1 MAKRT
6 KRTVVTTEEAGG
18 DSGDELALP
27 GEDLPVNQGT
37 LASELDVIEELK
49 VLVDDDVAKYS
60 VSRIPTKPGERG
72 GYCTQYAKGDLS
84 GDTIRETWGG
94 GRYTI
99 RALDGR
105 GKYLKVVQVDIMDAP
120 KSATPT
126 AAAAG
131 GDAVTVKDLIALFAG
146 MQRPSGDSE
155 ALKAML
161 ASQSEMIKGLMSR
174 PEPKGPSITD
184 ILAIMKAGEAKGD
197 GPVEMLLR
205 GITLGKE
212 LGGEGGGEGDWLS
225 LAGKGLDALK
235 PILANLP
242 NRAAPPT
249 APQLPPP
256 ATLPPGAPPAAAAP
270 PPGNGAAPQ
279 PKPQARVANPMLRQL
294 NWLTAQVKGLV
305 FQANRQ
311 SNPALYAALVAD
323 NLPAFISAA
332 DLRARLDQ
340 PDALKQL
347 AQLDAR
353 VLQHAE
359 WFEQFRLAM
368 LTRLAPQ
375 PAAPPAPA
383 DPPPD
388 VSDDPGGDLNL

>member
-1 MAKRT
+1 MARKTTRT
-6 KRTVVTTEEAGG
+6 TVIREEAGG
-18 DSGDELALP
+18 TTGEELTLP
-27 GEDLPVNQGT
+27 GEHVVTADNAVPDK
-37 LASELDVIEELK
+37 LDVIEELQN
-49 VLVDDDVAKYS
+49 LVGDDVVKYS
-60 VSRIPTKPGERG
+60 VFRIPRKPGELG
-72 GYCTQYAKGDLS
+72 GYCSMYNKGELS
-84 GDTIRETWGG
+84 GDSIRETWGG
-94 GRYTI
+94 GRYSI
-99 RALDGR
+99 RAIGSD
-105 GKYLKVVQVDIMDAP
+105 GKYLKVVQADILDAP
-120 KSATPT
+120 KSATP
-126 AAAAG
+126 AAAAS
-131 GDAVTVKDLIALFAG
+131 DAVTVRDLIALFAG

-242 NRAAPPT
+242 SRAATPIPP
-249 APQLPPP
+249 QIIGPP

-294 NWLTAQVKGLV
+294 NWLNAQVKVLLY
-305 FQANRQ
+305 QAVKAG
-311 SNPALYAALVAD
+311 NPALYAALIAE
-323 NLPAFISAA
+323 NLPPFITAA

-340 PDALKQL
+340 PDAIKQL